1 MKNRVLNGTVMT
13 FHAMAFWISA
23 AFIVRM
29 IIAVVKVFE
38 IESNVRYSDTFG
50 DGYSVLLL
58 FIAGF
63 LSYRKHTGLSV
74 SVNLSPYKRV
84 FCFAFASLAVSLL
97 FSLLD
102 MVMIRWYFTE
112 IHGKELV
119 PDFGISMEAQSAFL
133 SLNNLIMFFKLTITY
148 QMFMLMGYYTQHML
162 ICKPFSQIFRWIF
175 LGFYF
180 LVIGM
185 DSSNEITIMLYALII
200 ILLSIIFIIKLEPT
214 IFGIF
219 VFIAC
224 MINIVSISILATII
238 LWIIF
243 VDIVA
248 HNINKYKVKLPQ
260 EKRKGLIL

>member
-13 FHAMAFWISA
+13 FHAMGFWISA

-29 IIAVVKVFE
+29 IIAVAKVFE
-38 IESNVRYSDTFG
+38 IGDDIRYGDTFG

-112 IHGKELV
+112 IYGKELV
-119 PDFGISMEAQSAFL
+119 PDFGISMEAQSSFL
-133 SLNNLIMFFKLTITY
+133 AVNNLIMLFKLTLTY

-162 ICKPFSQIFRWIF
+162 ICKPFRQIFRWMF
-175 LGFYF
+175 LVFYF
-180 LVIGM
+180 IIISI
-185 DSSNEITIMLYALII
+185 DSSNEIAMMLYALII
-200 ILLSIIFIIKLEPT
+200 LLLSIIFIIKLEPT
-214 IFGIF
+214 IFGIL
-219 VFIAC
+219 VFLAC
-224 MINIVSISILATII
+224 MINIVSVSIFAAII
-238 LWIIF
+238 LWTIF
-243 VDIVA
+243 VDVIA
-248 HNINKYKVKLPQ
+248 HQINKHKTKLPQ
-260 EKRKGLIL
+260 EKRKGLTI

>member
-1 MKNRVLNGTVMT
+1 MT
-13 FHAMAFWISA
+13 FHSIAFWISA

-112 IHGKELV
+112 IYGKELV
-119 PDFGISMEAQSAFL
+119 PDFGISLEAQSAFYL
-133 SLNNLIMFFKLTITY
+133 
-148 QMFMLMGYYTQHML
+148 
-162 ICKPFSQIFRWIF
+162 
-175 LGFYF
+175 
-180 LVIGM
+180 
-185 DSSNEITIMLYALII
+185 
-200 ILLSIIFIIKLEPT
+200 
-214 IFGIF
+214 
-219 VFIAC
+219 
-224 MINIVSISILATII
+224 
-238 LWIIF
+238 
-243 VDIVA
+243 
-248 HNINKYKVKLPQ
+248 
-260 EKRKGLIL
+260 